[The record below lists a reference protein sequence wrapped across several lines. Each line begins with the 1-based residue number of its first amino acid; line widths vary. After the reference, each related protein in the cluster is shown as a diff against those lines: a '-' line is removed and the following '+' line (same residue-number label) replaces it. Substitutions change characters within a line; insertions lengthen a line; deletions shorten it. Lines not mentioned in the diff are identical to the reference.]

1 MGVTCE
7 EFSAFNCSSL
17 IRTTLM
23 YKLMAVQWT
32 GLMLGFQVWVYAI
45 SRKGIEHLGI
55 TLVLFSL
62 WTSSLGKKKES
73 SLQLH
78 LWNLNICIEKVDAK
92 CWLVEMTLAMMS
104 LPLAHVFQCLFT
116 FTLVSTPLS
125 LAEIWQL
132 SWQGASGELEV
143 EFKFQRHSCKLSFL
157 PPPCRQSALESLLT
171 G

>member
-7 EFSAFNCSSL
+7 EFNAFNCSSL
-17 IRTTLM
+17 IRTILM

-45 SRKGIEHLGI
+45 SRKGTEHLGI

-62 WTSSLGKKKES
+62 WTSSLGKKGEQLATT
-73 SLQLH
+73 SLEFEYLH
-78 LWNLNICIEKVDAK
+78 WKSQCKMLICGDDISNDVI
-92 CWLVEMTLAMMS
+92 TLGTCFSM
-104 LPLAHVFQCLFT
+104 LFT

-157 PPPCRQSALESLLT
+157 PRPAARAL
-171 G
+171 

>member
-1 MGVTCE
+1 MGLTCE
-7 EFSAFNCSSL
+7 EFDAFNCSSL

-32 GLMLGFQVWVYAI
+32 GLMLGFKVWVYAI
-45 SRKGIEHLGI
+45 SRKRIEHLGI

-92 CWLVEMTLAMMS
+92 CWLVEMTLVMMS
-104 LPLAHVFQCLFT
+104 RVFQCLFT

-125 LAEIWQL
+125 LVEIWQL

-143 EFKFQRHSCKLSFL
+143 EFKFQRHSCNLSFL
-157 PPPCRQSALESLLT
+157 PLPCCQSALESLLT

>member
-7 EFSAFNCSSL
+7 EFNAFNCSSL

-55 TLVLFSL
+55 TLVVFSL
-62 WTSSLGKKKES
+62 WTSSLGKKGEQLATT
-73 SLQLH
+73 SLEFEYLH
-78 LWNLNICIEKVDAK
+78 WKSRCKMLIGGDDISNDVI
-92 CWLVEMTLAMMS
+92 TLA
-104 LPLAHVFQCLFT
+104 LFFQCLFT

-157 PPPCRQSALESLLT
+157 PLPCRQSTLESLLT